1 MGAKSSFIIYT
12 IMQNDSCFVEGL
24 QGKAESD
31 IYSLGDDIECCSLDE
46 NAVVCSER
54 STELQ
59 REVRHNKMIV
69 GENMVFSSFISG
81 NALLLVFI
89 LLVTISQICDQGDL
103 TGKCIELAGLE
114 NMLDDLEICDVS
126 LPWQSALQLQS
137 EEEPVS
143 FSI

>member
-1 MGAKSSFIIYT
+1 M
-12 IMQNDSCFVEGL
+12 
-24 QGKAESD
+24 
-31 IYSLGDDIECCSLDE
+31 
-46 NAVVCSER
+46 
-54 STELQ
+54 
-59 REVRHNKMIV
+59 
-69 GENMVFSSFISG
+69 
-81 NALLLVFI
+81 ALLLVFI

-126 LPWQSALQLQS
+126 LPWQSALQLPS